1 MKRIKLPIRE
11 TTKKVWSR
19 RIKNF
24 WFEYSH
30 NKIGLVGLG
39 MLSIFAIMALFS
51 PVLAP
56 YSIDEVRTTAPRQS
70 YKFAVPEWF
79 TLIFP
84 HLSDLPPTLEFPLQW
99 NLSDQNLPESITAY
113 KLDNGWFF
121 IYNASRTGSREPVTV
136 FLESKI
142 NYQYAPTKEF
152 DINFRYIAQPNATVT
167 IYRKIAGKLRPV
179 GVTSSMMHL
188 VELSIIH
195 PLGFVWKLW
204 DQNWDR
210 QKTVDPYTKPAYWSE
225 SANVEASLFTSEGR
239 LAIKLGYEP
248 YETVKM
254 TQHILSAK
262 GEYILRLN
270 ISFKPP
276 EPIGG
281 VEIPIEEV
289 LGNLTIY
296 NGKLK
301 IWGLKLG
308 ILGADAF
315 GHDVFSQIIHGARI
329 SLIFGLT
336 CAAIAVTFG
345 LLVGVTAGYIGGFV
359 DEFLMRIVDI
369 LICLPVLPILLI
381 FIALFGYNLW
391 YLVLIYAFFGW
402 QGLSRVI
409 RSQTLSL
416 RETSFVECAIASG
429 GSRSYIILRHIVP
442 NVFPTAVAAL
452 ILSVPGAIITEAA
465 LSFLGFSD
473 PTSPTWG
480 RMLQTAYEFGAFSP
494 TNLALW
500 NILPPGICITSIC
513 LSFVFIGHAVD
524 EIVNPKLRRRR

>member
-1 MKRIKLPIRE
+1 MRLPIKE
-11 TTKKVWSR
+11 TTKKLWKR

-39 MLSIFAIMALFS
+39 LLGCFIVMAVFS

-56 YSIDEVRTTAPRQS
+56 YSEDVVQTTAPRQA
-70 YKFAVPEWF
+70 YRFAVPEWY

-84 HLSDLPPTLEFPLQW
+84 NLRDLPPQMEIPIQW
-99 NLSDQNLPESITAY
+99 NLSTQNLPKSITAH
-113 KLDNGWFF
+113 KIGGGWLF
-121 IYNASRTGSREPVTV
+121 IYNASKTGSREAVTV

-142 NYQYAPTKEF
+142 NYPYAPMKEF
-152 DINFRYIAQPNATVT
+152 TLSFKYSAKPNSTVT
-167 IYRKIAGKLRPV
+167 IYRKIAGKLRPI
-179 GVTSSMMHL
+179 GTTSSMMHL
-188 VELSIIH
+188 VELSIIN
-195 PLGFVWKLW
+195 PNGFVWNIW

-210 QKTVDPYTKPAYWSE
+210 QKTVDPQTKPAYWYDPVT
-225 SANVEASLFTSEGR
+225 VEAILSSSEGR
-239 LAIKLGYEP
+239 LATKLGYPP
-248 YETVKM
+248 YQTTKM
-254 TQHILSAK
+254 TQDIFSAK

-270 ISFKPP
+270 VSFKPP

-281 VEIPIEEV
+281 VPVPLEQV
-289 LGNLTIY
+289 LGNLTVY
-296 NGKLK
+296 NGQFTV
-301 IWGLKLG
+301 WGLKFG
-308 ILGADAF
+308 ILGTDAF

-336 CAAIAVTFG
+336 CAIIAVSFG
-345 LLVGVTAGYIGGFV
+345 LLVGVVSGYVGGLV

-369 LICLPVLPILLI
+369 LICIPVLPILLI
-381 FIALFGYNLW
+381 FIALYGYNLW
-391 YLVLIYAFFGW
+391 YIVLIYAFFGW

-416 RETSFVECAIASG
+416 REATFVECAIASG
-429 GSRSYIILRHIVP
+429 AGKAYIIGRHIIP
-442 NVFPTAVAAL
+442 NVLPTAIAAL
-452 ILSVPGAIITEAA
+452 ILSVPGAVITEAA

-473 PTSPTWG
+473 PRSPTWG

-494 TNLALW
+494 KNLALW
-500 NILPPGICITSIC
+500 NILPPGICITLIC

-524 EIVNPKLRRRR
+524 EILNPKLRRRR